1 MNALVYTNNEMEK
14 QLNLLELH
22 LKQISYDP
30 DFCLECI
37 RKHILTIEGL
47 AEEGVGFSSEPEK
60 YAQIIS
66 LCKEIKNK
74 DTGDALEMAK
84 KVREMRKSLKSCST
98 CPDFKIENS
107 AKSLNSHNTFNNYK
121 LNLRKNKMVDYKEMG
136 IMNAGQFAAEG
147 VRYLAETNATLMP
160 YEKYVTIGGG
170 IALQALGALVPRLPD
185 VVQKICLVTGSNL
198 LAGGVVK
205 WARAAAPVVTAGTTV
220 RAVASNSMGGYAG
233 KSFSVTP
240 SFGGPTFGGRV
251 TAQDIP
257 TRYARAGILAGAQAF
272 EAPEHADLIR
282 VD

>member
-1 MNALVYTNNEMEK
+1 MNALLYTNNEMEK

-22 LKQISYDP
+22 LKQVSYDP

-47 AEEGVGFSSEPEK
+47 AEEGVGFSKEPEK

-66 LCKEIKNK
+66 LCKEIKTK

-107 AKSLNSHNTFNNYK
+107 AKSLNTPNPYFNYK
-121 LNLRKNKMVDYKEMG
+121 LNLRKNKMVDYKELG

-147 VRYLAETNATLMP
+147 VRYLVETQKP
-160 YEKYVTIGGG
+160 EWDKYVTIGGG

-198 LAGGVVK
+198 LAGGVIK
-205 WARAAAPVVTAGTTV
+205 WVRAGTPTVTTGAV
-220 RAVASNSMGGYAG
+220 RAVAASNSVGGYSG
-233 KSFSVTP
+233 KSFTVTP
-240 SFGGPTFGGRV
+240 SFGGPTFGGRI
-251 TAQDIP
+251 TAENIP
-257 TRYARAGILAGAQAF
+257 TRYTRAGILAGAQAF